1 MLKRGDLLAVLHAY
15 PAAGLAHHP
24 LCDHALGAFGNRL
37 CTADANANSSDTAS
51 LASSIDGA
59 RIDANRRFLAFHAVA

>member
-24 LCDHALGAFGNRL
+24 LCDHALGA
-37 CTADANANSSDTAS
+37 
-51 LASSIDGA
+51 
-59 RIDANRRFLAFHAVA
+59 AVAKWIGDMCVIMRYMAKDGVNMRLGDSGVQ